1 MKYDSEN
8 DFICLMSFGKIKCLN
23 VFSIV
28 SPKKTRKIG
37 QITLEPF
44 AEYNKRGNKIGAQ
57 SII

>member
-1 MKYDSEN
+1 
-8 DFICLMSFGKIKCLN
+8 MSFGKIKCLN

-28 SPKKTRKIG
+28 SPKKNGKIG